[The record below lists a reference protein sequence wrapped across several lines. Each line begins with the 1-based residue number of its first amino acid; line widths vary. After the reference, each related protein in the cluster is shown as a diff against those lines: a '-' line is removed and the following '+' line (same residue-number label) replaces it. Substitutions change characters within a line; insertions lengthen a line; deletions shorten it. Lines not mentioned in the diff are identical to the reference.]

1 MSLLLA
7 VPTVAAG
14 NFLRA
19 DTIINRFF
27 PIKVKTDDG
36 IEVGAPEP
44 FKMFVEQQAGIIQL
58 GTLDEEIDFRL
69 NNQGTTT
76 TVMRLS
82 SAGQVGVMKTNPN
95 CCVRRS
101 RHFISRRYCY
111 SK

>member
-1 MSLLLA
+1 M

-19 DTIINRFF
+19 DTTSLTDF
-27 PIKVKTDDG
+27 PIKIKTDDG
-36 IEVGAPEP
+36 IEVGAPGS
-44 FKMFVEQQAGIIQL
+44 FKMFVEQQAGIFQL

-95 CCVRRS
+95 CCARCCRHFVRRWHS
-101 RHFISRRYCY
+101 N